1 MSDLE
6 LQQYLFDLQGY
17 LVIENVLTPTEVV
30 TLNQLI
36 DQQHLPTPDKQIRF
50 GRAAGGAPAG
60 PGFLAWGQP
69 FCNLLDHMEIM
80 PMLRLRLGDCFRL
93 DRIYGIQMCRGM
105 PRGHL
110 HADYGATSPTSKS
123 QPGEYHHFGVNEILS
138 GFTVVAWSLSDA
150 GPESGGFCCIPGSHK
165 SNYKLPPQIFDD
177 PVQASCVVI
186 PSTPAGSAV
195 LFSEALTHGTAAWY
209 GEHQRRTLLYK
220 YCVSQTA
227 WSARRVSPPD
237 NVQLTPRQRILF
249 SEPAEPYRHFPSLFE
264 EVEDDSEK

>member
-17 LVIENVLTPTEVV
+17 LVIENILTPTEVV

-93 DRIYGIQMCRGM
+93 DCIYGI
-105 PRGHL
+105 H
-110 HADYGATSPTSKS
+110 
-123 QPGEYHHFGVNEILS
+123 
-138 GFTVVAWSLSDA
+138 SL
-150 GPESGGFCCIPGSHK
+150 
-165 SNYKLPPQIFDD
+165 
-177 PVQASCVVI
+177 
-186 PSTPAGSAV
+186 
-195 LFSEALTHGTAAWY
+195 
-209 GEHQRRTLLYK
+209 
-220 YCVSQTA
+220 
-227 WSARRVSPPD
+227 
-237 NVQLTPRQRILF
+237 
-249 SEPAEPYRHFPSLFE
+249 
-264 EVEDDSEK
+264 